1 MGGDIA
7 KTGSAITMAKAGRP
21 TTGGPFSTFER
32 MVAWR
37 YLRSRRKE
45 AFISVIAGFSFLG
58 IMLGV
63 ATLII
68 VMAVMNGFRAELI
81 DRILGVNG
89 HIMVQPIDQ
98 PFDDYESLAER
109 LAGLDGVRAA
119 IPLVDGQTLASGY
132 RDVGTGALVRGIR
145 AEDLSKL
152 GGVSDNILSGDLIG
166 FAAQEGI
173 ALGSRLATHLGV
185 AVGDSVK
192 LISPEGDVTPLG
204 VTPRIKTYPVTAIF
218 EIGMSEYDASM
229 IFMPLAEAQLYF
241 NAEGRVQSIELFV
254 DDPDNIDA
262 LRRAVEQAIG
272 SQVFISDWR
281 QQNRTFFSAL
291 EVERNVMFMIL
302 TLIVLVAAL
311 NIISG
316 LIMLVKDK
324 GRDIA
329 ILRTMGATSGSIL
342 RIFFMTGA
350 AIGIVGTL
358 AGVLLGVIVCMNIE
372 SIRQFFSWLSG
383 TTLFDPELYFLSQLP
398 ADMDPAETIAVV
410 LMAIGLSFLATL
422 FPAWRASRLDPV
434 EALRYE

>member
-1 MGGDIA
+1 MSGDIA
-7 KTGSAITMAKAGRP
+7 QAGELPRKANGKRP
-21 TTGGPFSTFER
+21 FAGPFCAFER

-45 AFISVIAGFSFLG
+45 AFVSVIAVISFLG

-68 VMAVMNGFRAELI
+68 VMAVMNGFRGELI

-89 HIMVQPIDQ
+89 HMMVQPIDE
-98 PFDDYESLAER
+98 PFNEYDALAKR
-109 LAGLDGVRAA
+109 LAAVAGVVSA
-119 IPLVDGQTLASGY
+119 IPFIDGQALVSGY
-132 RDVGTGALVRGIR
+132 RDVGTGALVRGVR
-145 AEDLSKL
+145 TEDLDK
-152 GGVSDNILSGDLIG
+152 LSGVTNKLAESDLVG
-166 FAAQEGI
+166 FAAGDGLLI
-173 ALGSRLATHLGV
+173 GSRLAENLGV

-204 VTPRIKTYPVTAIF
+204 VTPRIKTYPVSGIF

-229 IFMPLAEAQLYF
+229 IFMPLEEAQLYF
-241 NAEGRVQSIELFV
+241 NSEGKVQAIELFV
-254 DDPDNIDA
+254 DDPDLIDVYKP
-262 LRRAVEQAIG
+262 LVETAAGRQI
-272 SQVFISDWR
+272 FISDWR
-281 QQNRTFFSAL
+281 QQNATFFSAL

-324 GRDIA
+324 GHDIA
-329 ILRTMGATSGSIL
+329 ILRTMGATSGAIL

-350 AIGIVGTL
+350 AIGMTGTF
-358 AGVLLGVIVCMNIE
+358 AGFLLGVVVCWNVE

-383 TTLFDPELYFLSQLP
+383 TTLFNPELYFLSQLP
-398 ADMDPAETIAVV
+398 ADMDVSETISVL
-410 LMAIGLSFLATL
+410 LMAVGLSFLATL

-434 EALRYE
+434 DALRYE